1 VNKKTTIAAVAA
13 SLACSLRVFG
23 AEGTEDPAPTC
34 LLNLRSQPLDGA
46 LQEVARECGVQI
58 LYFSEITTGLSAAN
72 LSGQFAIDEALHSL
86 LANTG
91 LGFRHVNARTIQI
104 QPTSPTPAVVKAE
117 AARTNPAENEAALD
131 EVVIIGTAEGLVATR
146 IQTPLRELSQT
157 ITVVSAEQMRMQNAF
172 DLDDVLDDV
181 VGLTAVRKD
190 SLFRITYSR
199 GFEVN
204 SYTLDGGGTLRDFS
218 HTLHGSVL
226 LIPDLSEFDHVEV
239 LRGSNAL
246 FGADGPPGGA
256 INLVRKRALRDIR
269 LSITSTGGGRHSF
282 RQEIDVT
289 GPLALHGDLRGRL
302 DVSVGQHDYFYE
314 NADDERKSIYG
325 VLDYNLTPDTVLT
338 LGGSYLKS
346 SGRPFEIGLPLF
358 NNGED
363 PGLSRDTAYTFDW
376 SRFDTKVGEAY
387 AQLEQTYG
395 SDWRLKVIAT
405 SLDGSINYLVG
416 DFFRPID
423 RASGAIG
430 LSPIAQYTI
439 GPVNQKQ
446 LNLEV
451 TLTGATH
458 WGDRAVEMAVGGDF
472 LRVDSHSLTGQI
484 AFDPPLAN
492 AFDFDPAAYPNP
504 LIDPL
509 AGRDVGQK
517 VSQTLSG
524 LFASLKIQAT
534 QRWSLTAGLRVSNEK
549 VADHSIFY
557 FGDFE
562 FPLNF
567 DYEDK
572 NTVTPFFGT
581 VLEVDDNYS
590 IYASYADIYLS
601 NIGLTRSD
609 GSSISPSN
617 GINMEVG
624 VKAAWQGGAV
634 NGSLA
639 MFKIVERGIALFD
652 PDSEPTTPEC
662 CYTASGRNESKG
674 VDLELSGRPVPEWV
688 IGAGYTFNQSR
699 QVVPGDS
706 LISPLSQL
714 TPKHLFK
721 LWTNYTLPGGWS
733 MGGSIYA
740 QDDVHND
747 SRGCPD
753 LSPSG
758 FCRSGFQDFRK
769 TQGSYVIVSP
779 RIGYQVDDHWQ
790 IALNIENLFDRH
802 YYEGIGSIN
811 GGNWY
816 GEPRNFLV
824 RLDGRF

>member
-1 VNKKTTIAAVAA
+1 MYRRTTIAGVAA
-13 SLACSLRVFG
+13 TLVCSLRVFG
-23 AEGTEDPAPTC
+23 AESAGDPAPVCQLTV
-34 LLNLRSQPLDGA
+34 RSQPLDGA
-46 LQEVARECGVQI
+46 LQEVARQCGVQI
-58 LYFSEITTGLSAAN
+58 LYFSEITTGLSAAG
-72 LSGQFAIDEALHSL
+72 LDGQFAIDEALHRL
-86 LANTG
+86 LARTG
-91 LGFRHVNARTIQI
+91 LDFRHVNARTIQI
-104 QPTSPTPAVVKAE
+104 QTTSSAPALAKTDDAG
-117 AARTNPAENEAALD
+117 TNPSETAAAMD

-172 DLDDVLDDV
+172 DLDDVLQDV
-181 VGLTAVRKD
+181 VGLTGLRKD
-190 SLFRITYSR
+190 SLFQITYSR

-218 HTLHGSVL
+218 HTIHGSVL
-226 LIPDLSEFDHVEV
+226 LVPDLSEFDHVEV

-256 INLVRKRALRDIR
+256 INLVRKRALRDSR
-269 LSITSTGGGRHSF
+269 LSITSTGGNWHSF

-289 GPLALHGDLRGRL
+289 GPLALNGDLRGRL
-302 DVSVGQHDYFYE
+302 DVSYGTHDYFYE
-314 NADDERKSIYG
+314 NANDERKSIYG
-325 VLDYNLTPDTVLT
+325 VIDYNLTPDTVLT

-363 PGLSRDTAYTFDW
+363 PGLPRDTAYAFDW

-387 AQLEQTYG
+387 AQLDQTYG

-405 SLDGSINYLVG
+405 SLDGSIDYLVG

-423 RASGAIG
+423 RATGAIG
-430 LSPIAQYTI
+430 LYPIAQYTI

-451 TLTGATH
+451 TLTGATQ
-458 WGDRAVEMAVGGDF
+458 WGDHAVEMAVGGDF
-472 LRVDSHSLTGQI
+472 LRVNSHSLTGQI
-484 AFDPPLAN
+484 LFSPPLTDAR
-492 AFDFDPAAYPNP
+492 DFDPAAYPNP
-504 LIDPL
+504 LSDPL

-549 VADHSIFY
+549 VADHTTLY
-557 FGDFE
+557 FDDFE

-572 NTVTPFFGT
+572 NIVTPFMGT
-581 VLEVDDNYS
+581 AFNLSDTYS
-590 IYASYADIYLS
+590 LYASYADIYLS
-601 NIGLTRSD
+601 NMGLTRTD

-617 GINMEVG
+617 GVNMEVG
-624 VKAAWQGGAV
+624 VKAAWKDSAV

-639 MFKIVERGIALFD
+639 LFKIVERGIALFD
-652 PDSEPTTPEC
+652 PDSEPTTPDC

-699 QVVPGDS
+699 QVFPGDQ
-706 LISPLSQL
+706 LINPLYQL

-721 LWTNYTLPGGWS
+721 LWTNYTLAGGWS
-733 MGGSIYA
+733 VGGSVRA

-753 LSPSG
+753 LSASG

-790 IALNIENLFDRH
+790 IALNVENLFDRR
-802 YYEGIGSIN
+802 YYESVGSIN
-811 GGNWY
+811 GGNWF
-816 GEPRNFLV
+816 GEPRSFQV